1 MKARSRSSASSSG
14 ATSSVSSRKM
24 ALAHSLGFPRIGPK
38 RELKRALEGFWSG
51 QTDAAALVETG
62 RALRA
67 QNWKVQRD
75 AGMDLVPVGDFSF
88 YDHVLD
94 TTAMLGA
101 VPARYGWRG
110 GPVDLST
117 YFAMARGTS
126 SQPAM
131 EMTKWFDTNYHYIV
145 PEFTPETTFA
155 FSSSKIVDETRE
167 ALALGMPAK
176 PVLLGPFT
184 YWRLG
189 KWRVHDGANH
199 SHRAPLELI
208 ERMLPVY
215 AQVLDDLQRL
225 GASWVQIDEPALAL
239 DLEPEWIL
247 AVQSAYAALAR
258 GGRPKIL
265 LATYFDSVEQ
275 VALELEAL
283 PVEGVHL
290 DIVRA
295 PKQLDAFLKLA
306 LEDEVLSLGI
316 VDGRN
321 IWRTDLD
328 AALHALLPA
337 ASQLGDRLWIAPSC
351 SLLHSPIDLALETK
365 LDEELKS
372 WMAFSVQKLHEIAL
386 LKGALLSR
394 KGHEHEPLAPSR
406 SAGAARRSSSR
417 IHNPA
422 VKKRVA
428 SLDTADAVRQSLYP
442 ERRAV
447 QHDRLDLP
455 MFPTTT
461 IGSFPQTGAIREAR
475 AKFKKGEIDAAAY
488 EGFIKAEIQHALRE
502 QERIGLDVLVHGEA
516 ERNDM
521 VEYFGERLS
530 GFAFTQNG
538 WVQSYG
544 SRYVKPPVIF
554 GDVFRPAPMTVD
566 WIRYAQSL
574 TPKPVK
580 GMLTGPVTI
589 LQWSFVRDDQPHSQ
603 TALQIALAIR
613 DEVADLESAGIKAIQ
628 IDEPAMREGLP
639 LKRRDWNAYLQ
650 WAVLAFRVAS
660 SGVAD
665 HTQIHTH
672 MCYAEFNEILP
683 SIAEMDADVITIE
696 SSRSDMEILEAF
708 RTFKYPNEVGPGV
721 YDIHSPRIPSAD
733 EMAALLEKAVQ
744 ALAPDQLWV
753 NPDCGLKTRRWEEV
767 LPALT
772 NMVAAAKRL
781 REQYTKT
788 PA

>member
-1 MKARSRSSASSSG
+1 
-14 ATSSVSSRKM
+14 M
-24 ALAHSLGFPRIGPK
+24 AVAHTLGFPRIGPK
-38 RELKRALEGFWSG
+38 RELKRALENFWSG
-51 QTDAAALVETG
+51 QSDEAALHAAG

-67 QNWKVQRD
+67 QNWKWQRD

-94 TTAMLGA
+94 TAAMLGA
-101 VPARYGWRG
+101 VPARYGFTG
-110 GPVDLST
+110 GQVDLST
-117 YFAMARGTS
+117 YFAMARGTA

-131 EMTKWFDTNYHYIV
+131 EMTKWFDTNYHYLV

-155 FSSSKIVDETRE
+155 LSSSKLLDETKE
-167 ALALGMPAK
+167 ALALGLPAK

-184 YWRLG
+184 FWRLG
-189 KWRVHDGANH
+189 KWRVHDGAAPLAEH
-199 SHRAPLELI
+199 SHLAPLDLM

-225 GASWVQIDEPALAL
+225 GVAWVQIDEPALVL
-239 DLEPEWIL
+239 DLEPEWVM
-247 AVQSAYAALAR
+247 AVQSAYDVLAR

-265 LATYFDSVEQ
+265 LATYFDSVQ
-275 VALELEAL
+275 HIALELEAL
-283 PVEGVHL
+283 PVEGLHVDL
-290 DIVRA
+290 VRA
-295 PKQLDAFLKLA
+295 PKQLDAFLDLA
-306 LEDEVLSLGI
+306 LQDVVLSLGI

-328 AALHALLPA
+328 AAMHTLLR
-337 ASQLGDRLWIAPSC
+337 ASERLGERLWISPSC
-351 SLLHSPIDLALETK
+351 SLLHSPIDLALEHK
-365 LDEELKS
+365 LDDELKS
-372 WMAFSVQKLHEIAL
+372 WMAFAVQKLGEVAL
-386 LKGALLSR
+386 LKGAIESR
-394 KGHEHEPLAPSR
+394 RGHEHEPLAPSR
-406 SAGAARRSSSR
+406 SAGEARRASPR
-417 IHNPA
+417 IHDQA
-422 VKKRVA
+422 VKRRIAALKVA
-428 SLDTADAVRQSLYP
+428 DGCRQSLFP

-447 QHDRLDLP
+447 QRERLGLP
-455 MFPTTT
+455 AFATTT
-461 IGSFPQTGAIREAR
+461 IGSYPQTNAIREAR

-488 EGFIKAEIQHALRE
+488 DRFIKAEIEHVVRE
-502 QERIGLDVLVHGEA
+502 QERIGLDLLVHGEA

-521 VEYFGERLS
+521 VEYFGERLA

-544 SRYVKPPVIF
+544 SRYVKPPIIF
-554 GDVFRPAPMTVD
+554 GDVSRPAPMTVD

-574 TPKPVK
+574 TAKPVK

-589 LQWSFVRDDQPHSQ
+589 LQWSFVRDDQPRSQ
-603 TALQIALAIR
+603 TALQIAFAIR
-613 DEVADLESAGIKAIQ
+613 DEVADLERAGIKAIQ
-628 IDEPAMREGLP
+628 IDEPAFREGLP
-639 LKRRDWNAYLQ
+639 LKRQDWHEYLQ
-650 WAVLAFRVAS
+650 WAVLAFRAAS

-672 MCYAEFNEILP
+672 MCYAEFNVILP

-744 ALAPDQLWV
+744 ALSPDQLWV

-767 LPALT
+767 IPALT

-781 REQYTKT
+781 REQYAKA

>member
-1 MKARSRSSASSSG
+1 
-14 ATSSVSSRKM
+14 M
-24 ALAHSLGFPRIGPK
+24 ALAHNLGFPRIGPK
-38 RELKRALEGFWSG
+38 RELKRALESFWSG
-51 QTDAAALVETG
+51 QSDAAALHAAG

-67 QNWKVQRD
+67 QNWKWQRD

-94 TTAMLGA
+94 TAAMLGA
-101 VPARYGWRG
+101 VPARYGFTG
-110 GPVDLST
+110 GQVDLST
-117 YFAMARGTS
+117 YFAMARGTA

-131 EMTKWFDTNYHYIV
+131 EMTKWFDTNYHYLV

-155 FSSSKIVDETRE
+155 LSSSKLLDETKE
-167 ALALGMPAK
+167 ALALGLPAK

-184 YWRLG
+184 FWRLG
-189 KWRVHDGANH
+189 KWRVHDGAAPSAEH
-199 SHRAPLELI
+199 SHLAPLDLI

-225 GASWVQIDEPALAL
+225 GVTWVQIDEPALVL
-239 DLEPEWIL
+239 DLEPEWVM
-247 AVQSAYAALAR
+247 AVQSAYDVLAR

-265 LATYFDSVEQ
+265 LATYFDSVQ
-275 VALELEAL
+275 RIALELEAL
-283 PVEGVHL
+283 PVEGLHVDL
-290 DIVRA
+290 VRA
-295 PKQLDAFLKLA
+295 PKQLDAFLDLA
-306 LEDEVLSLGI
+306 LQDVVLSLGV

-328 AALHALLPA
+328 AAMHTLLR
-337 ASQLGDRLWIAPSC
+337 ASERLGERLWISPSC
-351 SLLHSPIDLALETK
+351 SLLHSPIDLALEHK
-365 LDEELKS
+365 LDDELKS
-372 WMAFSVQKLHEIAL
+372 WMAFAVQKLGEVAL
-386 LKGALLSR
+386 LKGAVESR
-394 KGHEHEPLAPSR
+394 RGHEHEPLAPSR
-406 SAGAARRSSSR
+406 SAGEARRSSPR
-417 IHNPA
+417 IHDQA
-422 VKKRVA
+422 VKQRV
-428 SLDTADAVRQSLYP
+428 TALKVADGCRQSLFP

-447 QHDRLDLP
+447 QRERLGLP
-455 MFPTTT
+455 AFATTT
-461 IGSFPQTGAIREAR
+461 IGSYPQTNAIREAR

-488 EGFIKAEIQHALRE
+488 DRFIKAEIEHVVRE
-502 QERIGLDVLVHGEA
+502 QERIGLDLLVHGEA

-521 VEYFGERLS
+521 VEYFGERLG

-544 SRYVKPPVIF
+544 SRYVKPPIIF
-554 GDVFRPAPMTVD
+554 GDVSRPAPMTVD

-574 TPKPVK
+574 TAKPVK

-589 LQWSFVRDDQPHSQ
+589 LQWSFVRDDQPRSQ
-603 TALQIALAIR
+603 TALQIAFAIR
-613 DEVADLESAGIKAIQ
+613 DEVADLERAGIKAIQ
-628 IDEPAMREGLP
+628 IDEPAFREGLP
-639 LKRRDWNAYLQ
+639 LKRQDWHEYLQ
-650 WAVLAFRVAS
+650 WAVLAFRAAS

-672 MCYAEFNEILP
+672 MCYAEFNVILP

-744 ALAPDQLWV
+744 ALSPDQLWV

-767 LPALT
+767 IPALT
-772 NMVAAAKRL
+772 NMVAAAHRL